1 MGWRTIKISNIAKIE
16 LKLDKLV
23 VRYVDEQ
30 IQIFINEIDTLIIE
44 NTAVSLTASLM
55 VELLKN
61 KVNIMFCDE
70 KRNPYGTLNMLYG
83 SHNTSSRIRE
93 QILWQKEIK
102 GKIWSFIVKEKIFQQ
117 MNFLKLLNKQE
128 YNILDKYLSE
138 VEFDDVTNREAYAA
152 KVYFNAIFGN
162 SFSRNQDNAI
172 NAALNYGYS
181 IILSYINRE
190 IVSSGYLTQVGI
202 HHDNQYNYYNLGCD
216 FMEPFRI
223 IIDREVY
230 KINCEKFTSEEK
242 NILINILNKEVQ
254 IDGKN
259 QFVSNAISIYV
270 KSLLQAI
277 EENNI
282 NIIKSFRIKDEF

>member
-117 MNFLKLLNKQE
+117 MDFLKLLNKQE

-282 NIIKSFRIKDEF
+282 NVIKNFRIKDEF

>member
-1 MGWRTIKISNIAKIE
+1 MGWRTLKISNIAKLE
-16 LKLDKLV
+16 LRLDKLV

-61 KVNIMFCDE
+61 KVNIIFCDE

-102 GKIWSFIVKEKIFQQ
+102 GMVWSCIVKEKIFQQ
-117 MNFLKLLNKQE
+117 MDFLKLLNKQE
-128 YNILDKYLSE
+128 YDILDKYLSE

-162 SFSRNQDNAI
+162 SFSRNQDNSI

-270 KSLLQAI
+270 KSLFQAI
-277 EENNI
+277 EENNM
-282 NIIKSFRIKDEF
+282 NVIKSFRIKDEF